1 MLIYRKG
8 NLIIRQ
14 AMFHDI
20 EALAPRMRTAD
31 VAEIW
36 ASNRY
41 TPSEALEHGFE
52 ESDVCMTVL
61 HKNEV
66 AAMLGVTPAG
76 VVWMLT
82 STAVEQFKKT
92 FAQLSRQFIT
102 ELLKQYPVLFNY
114 VDARHTQSITWL
126 KWCGARFEAPVPC
139 GPDRLPFCKFEFRRE
154 KPCAA
159 QAR

>member
-1 MLIYRKG
+1 MTILSQG
-8 NLIIRQ
+8 NIVIRQ

-20 EALAPRMRTAD
+20 AELAPRMRAAD

-41 TPSEALEHGFE
+41 TPEAALEIGLE
-52 ESDVCMTVL
+52 KSDICMTVL
-61 HKNEV
+61 YKNEV
-66 AAMLGVTPAG
+66 AAMLGVTAEG

-82 STAVEQFKKT
+82 SDTLEQFKKG
-92 FAQLSRQFIT
+92 FAKLSRQLIE

-126 KWCGARFEAPVPC
+126 KWCGAKFEAAVPC
-139 GPDRLPFCKFEFRRE
+139 GPDRLLFIKFEFRRG
-154 KPCAA
+154 KLCAA
-159 QAR
+159 